1 MGKSKKSINVG
12 KQLCE
17 HHDEV
22 KCTYFVLLA
31 VKILLRVESMA
42 DLKIFAKN
50 NSSNFTLMVAIWVS
64 RTNVTR
70 YSTFLTKAGKWNLCG
85 KSIFIRWFIIQNLK
99 MKTFLNKILYSLPN
113 RCWLVQKIY
122 VFDDSGFSLSS
133 ISLLSLSSLNN
144 THL

>member
-1 MGKSKKSINVG
+1 MCALFIILHLQRVYVQKEATEYGIQTNGTHLITTFILLTWAVQTKSFLLQSQLANLMGKSKKSINVG

-70 YSTFLTKAGKWNLCG
+70 YSTFLTKAGK
-85 KSIFIRWFIIQNLK
+85 
-99 MKTFLNKILYSLPN
+99 
-113 RCWLVQKIY
+113 
-122 VFDDSGFSLSS
+122 
-133 ISLLSLSSLNN
+133 
-144 THL
+144 